1 MGMDARKKFTGVIKM
16 IKGEVISK
24 DKNDYGLTH
33 SKSIS
38 SKNAFNL
45 EFLSVYVRFLRDVEN
60 NV

>member
-1 MGMDARKKFTGVIKM
+1 M